1 MPDIPQI
8 DVAEA
13 RQRVAAGAAL
23 LDVRQA
29 HEWDAGHADA
39 AQWIPMGEVAARQAE
54 LPGGRE
60 IVVIC
65 RSGARSGRVTQAL
78 VQAGYHAVN
87 LAGGMQAWQAAGHP
101 VVTEAGTP
109 GTVA

>member
-1 MPDIPQI
+1 MPDIPEI
-8 DVAEA
+8 DVSEA
-13 RQRVAAGAAL
+13 RQRVAAGAVL

-29 HEWDAGHADA
+29 DEWDAGHADA
-39 AQWIPMGEVAARQAE
+39 ARWIPMGEVVARRAE
-54 LPGGRE
+54 LPEGQP

-78 VQAGYHAVN
+78 VQAGHDAVN
-87 LAGGMQAWQAAGHP
+87 LAGGMQAWADAGLP
-101 VVTEAGTP
+101 VVTDAGAP